1 MKDSMWTRDQLKAYI
16 EEEFGEGHFKAMVG
30 KMKEIVIATIIGTVD
45 QVQGKKGSFE
55 MIGYD
60 MMIDDKL
67 NPWLIEIN
75 SSPAMDYSSPV
86 TRKLVRMVMEDIVK
100 VIVDNRKKKNKKKI
114 AGEFKCIYGG

>member
-1 MKDSMWTRDQLKAYI
+1 
-16 EEEFGEGHFKAMVG
+16 MVG

-86 TRKLVRMVMEDIVK
+86 TRNLVRMFMEDIVK
-100 VIVDNRKKKNKKKI
+100 VIVDNREKKNKKKT
-114 AGEFKCIYGG
+114 AGEFKCIYGD